1 MKKIIPILALPLL
14 LTGCSDNTEL
24 GDRAIIQAAAIDFD
38 RGEYNVSALLFSS
51 GGGSGDT
58 IDASQDNVIKVSGSG
73 KTLAEAIDNI
83 SLIDGKEIYMSET
96 KLLILGGGFSDVS
109 ALPALNTLYYDMRCS
124 LNMPICFSED
134 AELLTDLHF
143 KEGITAAEKPLSMIE
158 YAYDSGNYPK
168 AVLLDV
174 FADSS
179 GGRATLIPAF
189 EETENGYGMTDDEEG
204 KTAVLSGSCY
214 MMNGRLSA
222 PFDSRMTAGLMLL
235 SGLTDKITLN
245 YTVEGDDENEYTCEA
260 YCIKAELLPDKED
273 MVRVSARFRERN
285 GAALSEKQCGFAL
298 AALTEL
304 VRGAMKPV

>member
-1 MKKIIPILALPLL
+1 MKKIIPIIAAMLL

-38 RGEYNVSALLFSS
+38 RGEYRVSALLFSS
-51 GGGSGDT
+51 GGGGGDT

-73 KTLAEAIDNI
+73 RTLAEAIDNI

-96 KLLILGGGFSDVS
+96 KLLILGGGFADIS
-109 ALPALNTLYYDMRCS
+109 ALPALNTLYYDMKCS
-124 LNMPICFSED
+124 LNMPVCFSED

-158 YAYDSGNYPK
+158 YAYDSGAYPK

-174 FADSS
+174 LADTA
-179 GGRATLIPAF
+179 GGSATLIPAF
-189 EETENGYGMTDDEEG
+189 EETENGYGMTDDEDG

-214 MMNGRLSA
+214 MIDGRLSA
-222 PFDSRMTAGLMLL
+222 PFDSKMTTGLMLL
-235 SGLTDKITLN
+235 SGLTDKIMLN
-245 YTVEGDDENEYTCEA
+245 FTVDGDNYNEYTCEA
-260 YCIKAELLPDKED
+260 YCIKVELMPEKKD
-273 MVRVSARFRERN
+273 MVKISARFRERN
-285 GAALSEKQCGFAL
+285 GAALSDELCDYAL

-304 VRGAMKPV
+304 VRGAMSVM

>member
-1 MKKIIPILALPLL
+1 MKKIILIASLLL

-38 RGEYNVSALLFSS
+38 RGEYHVSALLFSS
-51 GGGSGDT
+51 GGGGGDT

-83 SLIDGKEIYMSET
+83 SLTDGKEIYMSET
-96 KLLILGGGFSDVS
+96 KLLILGGGFSDIS

-143 KEGITAAEKPLSMIE
+143 KEGITAAEKPLSMIDH
-158 YAYDSGNYPK
+158 AYNVGAYPK

-174 FADSS
+174 LADAA

-189 EETENGYGMTDDEEG
+189 EETENGYGMTDDEKG
-204 KTAVLSGSCY
+204 RTAVLSGSCY
-214 MMNGRLSA
+214 MLDGRLSV
-222 PFDSRMTAGLMLL
+222 PFDSKMTTGLMLL
-235 SGLTDKITLN
+235 SGLTDKTLLN
-245 YTVEGDDENEYTCEA
+245 FTAGDDYNEYTCEA
-260 YCIKAELLPDKED
+260 YSIKVELVPERKD
-273 MVRVSARFRERN
+273 MVKVSARFRERN
-285 GAALSEKQCGFAL
+285 GASLSEEQCDHAL

-304 VRGAMKPV
+304 VRGAMSIM

>member
-1 MKKIIPILALPLL
+1 MKKIIPVMISLLL

-38 RGEYNVSALLFSS
+38 RGEYRVSALLFSS

-58 IDASQDNVIKVSGSG
+58 IDASQDNVIKVTGSG

-83 SLIDGKEIYMSET
+83 SLTDGKEIYMSET
-96 KLLILGGGFSDVS
+96 KLLILGGGFSEVS

-124 LNMPICFSED
+124 LNMPVCFSED
-134 AELLTDLHF
+134 AELLTDLRF

-158 YAYDSGNYPK
+158 HAYAAGAYPK
-168 AVLLDV
+168 AILLDV
-174 FADSS
+174 LADNA
-179 GGRATLIPAF
+179 GERATLIPAF

-214 MMNGRLSA
+214 MIDGRLSA
-222 PFDSRMTAGLMLL
+222 PFDSAMTTGLMLL
-235 SGLTDKITLN
+235 TGQTDKILLN
-245 YTVEGDDENEYTCEA
+245 FRAGEDDSEYTCEA
-260 YCIKAELLPDKED
+260 YCIKVELLPDKED
-273 MVRVSARFRERN
+273 TVKVCARFRERN
-285 GAALSEKQCGFAL
+285 GAALTEEQCDYAL

-304 VRGAMKPV
+304 VRGAMTMM